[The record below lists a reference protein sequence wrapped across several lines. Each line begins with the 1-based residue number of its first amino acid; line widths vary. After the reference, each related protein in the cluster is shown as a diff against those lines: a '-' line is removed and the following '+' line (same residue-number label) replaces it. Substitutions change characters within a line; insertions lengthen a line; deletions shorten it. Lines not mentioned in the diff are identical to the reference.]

1 MAVTKASHV
10 ASNTT
15 GRWALRDEAVGSNK
29 REQEQSEPEPEG
41 KGGQGE
47 TVIADGGREGGDEL
61 VESQKGGV
69 GQIGV

>member
-1 MAVTKASHV
+1 VTKASHV

-15 GRWALRDEAVGSNK
+15 GWWALRDEAVGSNK
-29 REQEQSEPEPEG
+29 REQEQSEPEG

-47 TVIADGGREGGDEL
+47 TVITEGGREGGAEL

-69 GQIGV
+69 GQDGV